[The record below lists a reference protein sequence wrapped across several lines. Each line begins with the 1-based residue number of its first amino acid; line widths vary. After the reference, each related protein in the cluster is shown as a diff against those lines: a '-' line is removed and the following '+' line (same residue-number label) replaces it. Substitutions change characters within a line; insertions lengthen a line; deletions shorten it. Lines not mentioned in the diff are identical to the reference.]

1 MSTRPTVAP
10 KLSQDT
16 RHRYTLAFDTD
27 QANLYHGVRP
37 GYQTE
42 VLDFLT
48 HQQPGLAIDIGAGT
62 GLFSAQ
68 LVAAGWDVVAV
79 DPAANMLTVLAK
91 EHPEVETVVSQVET
105 LHTAQW
111 ESRARLVVAAQSW
124 HWIDTRRGSQKV
136 TELLADDGVFGIVH
150 HQIDTSLAWVLR
162 LCKIMHSG
170 DIHPVE
176 HPPEVGAAFTQPV
189 GKWWRWEQQLTVEQ
203 IHHLMMSRAFYLR
216 TNDNQRRR
224 MHDNLNWYLLDHLG
238 YDQSSS
244 VCIPYVTAAW
254 RMQRT
259 ELGASA

>member
-16 RHRYTLAFDTD
+16 RLRYTLAFDAG
-27 QANLYHGVRP
+27 QADLYHGVRP

-42 VLDFLT
+42 IVDFLT
-48 HQQPGLAIDIGAGT
+48 PQPPGLAIDLGAGT
-62 GLFSAQ
+62 GLFSTQ
-68 LVAAGWDVVAV
+68 LVATGWDVVAV

-105 LHTAQW
+105 LNTAQW
-111 ESRARLVVAAQSW
+111 ESRAQLVVAAQSW
-124 HWIDTRRGSQKV
+124 HWIDTQRGSQKV
-136 TELLADDGVFGIVH
+136 TELLAADGVFGIVH

-176 HPPEVGAAFTQPV
+176 HAPEVSPAFTQPV
-189 GKWWRWEQQLTVEQ
+189 GKCWSWEQQLTVEQ
-203 IHHLMMSRAFYLR
+203 VHHLMMSRAFYLR
-216 TNDNQRRR
+216 THESQRRR
-224 MHDNLNWYLLDHLG
+224 MHNNLNWYLLDHLG
-238 YDQSSS
+238 YNQSDSIR
-244 VCIPYVTAAW
+244 IPYVTAAW
-254 RMQRT
+254 RMRRT